1 MTRPTNKPAQ
11 DLHAQRWGNRAA
23 MTLQHDWVGWVQ
35 QRTPEELI
43 LVDNEANVVHI
54 VTAGWDDGP
63 FNLVVPTLKN
73 LGGVNEGRYVM
84 CVQRTL
90 WFGNIPL
97 HLPDAAAWDST
108 LFWQAPTSATAMEHA
123 ARHLA
128 LLADWVLSR
137 APEGTLAA
145 LIPDLLIDSH
155 LTATVVNRTDLP
167 VAKRMLL
174 VQAAEIL
181 SLFMPALSDGDMS
194 VVEQGATQL
203 AGLGEG
209 TVPVGTA
216 LLIGMVAGL
225 RFWTPFLD
233 DGSGL
238 LPEGVIHRLTRGHA
252 HHTTFLGDALLRAAD
267 EYAWEARWHTLHAAL
282 TAAPRYGDEQRN
294 YLRMLVNAW
303 LEHDAALASA
313 SLAGLLLPF
322 LWHQHH
328 IRTV

>member
-1 MTRPTNKPAQ
+1 MTRPMNNPAR

-23 MTLQHDWVGWVQ
+23 MTLIHDWVGWVQ
-35 QRTPEELI
+35 QRTRQELI
-43 LVDNEANVVHI
+43 LVDNNGNVIHVVTSEA
-54 VTAGWDDGP
+54 DDGP
-63 FNLVVPTLKN
+63 LKIVLPTLEG
-73 LGGVNEGRYVM
+73 LERVNEGRYIM
-84 CVQRTL
+84 CVHRTL
-90 WFGNIPL
+90 WFGNIAL
-97 HLPDAAAWDST
+97 HLPTAAAWDST
-108 LFWQAPTSATAMEHA
+108 LFWQAPTTSTAMEHT

-145 LIPDLLIDSH
+145 LIPDLLTDSH

-167 VAKRMLL
+167 VANRLLL

-181 SLFMPALSDGDMS
+181 SYFMPALTEGDMS

-209 TVPVGTA
+209 IFPAGTA

-225 RFWTPFLD
+225 RLWSPFLN

-238 LPEGVIHRLTRGHA
+238 LPDGVIHRLTRGHT
-252 HHTTFLGDALLRAAD
+252 HRTTFLGDALLRLAD
-267 EYAWEARWHTLHAAL
+267 ECAWEARWHTLHAAL
-282 TAAPRYGDEQRN
+282 TAPPRLGDEQRN
-294 YLRMLVNAW
+294 YLRMLTNAW
-303 LEHDAALASA
+303 LDYNPAIASA

-328 IRTV
+328 IRMI

>member
-1 MTRPTNKPAQ
+1 MTRPTNNPARE
-11 DLHAQRWGNRAA
+11 LHAHRWGNRAA
-23 MTLQHDWVGWVQ
+23 MTLIHDWVGWVQ
-35 QRTPEELI
+35 QRTPDELV
-43 LVDNEANVVHI
+43 LVDNDANVI
-54 VTAGWDDGP
+54 RLVTTAFDDGP
-63 FNLVVPTLKN
+63 LNLVLPTLQGLN
-73 LGGVNEGRYVM
+73 AVHEGRYVM
-84 CVQRTL
+84 CVHRTV
-90 WFGNIPL
+90 WFGNIAL
-97 HLPDAAAWDST
+97 HLPTSAAWDST
-108 LFWQAPTSATAMEHA
+108 LFWQAPASPSAMEHT

-145 LIPDLLIDSH
+145 LIPDLLTDSH

-167 VAKRMLL
+167 VAHRLLL

-181 SLFMPALSDGDMS
+181 SYFMPALTDGDMS
-194 VVEQGATQL
+194 TVEQGATQL

-209 TVPVGTA
+209 TFPPGSA

-225 RFWTPFLD
+225 RLWTPFLD

-238 LPEGVIHRLTRGHA
+238 LPDGVIHRLTRGHA

-267 EYAWEARWHTLHAAL
+267 EFAWEARWHTLHAAL

-294 YLRMLVNAW
+294 YLRMLTNAW
-303 LEHDAALASA
+303 LDYNPALASA

-328 IRTV
+328 IRAV

>member
-1 MTRPTNKPAQ
+1 
-11 DLHAQRWGNRAA
+11 
-23 MTLQHDWVGWVQ
+23 MTLIHDWVGWVQ
-35 QRTPEELI
+35 QRTPNELI
-43 LVDNEANVVHI
+43 LVDNDANVIRV
-54 VTAGWDDGP
+54 VTSDCDDGP
-63 FNLVVPTLKN
+63 LNLVVPDMRGLE
-73 LGGVNEGRYVM
+73 GVNEGRYVM
-84 CVQRTL
+84 CVNRTL
-90 WFGNIPL
+90 WFGKIAL
-97 HLPDAAAWDST
+97 QLPTATAWDST
-108 LFWQAPTSATAMEHA
+108 LFWQAPVSPTAMEHT

-145 LIPDLLIDSH
+145 LVPDLLTDSH

-167 VAKRMLL
+167 LASRLLL

-181 SLFMPALSDGDMS
+181 SYFMPALTDGDMS

-209 TVPVGTA
+209 TFPAGTA
-216 LLIGMVAGL
+216 FLIGMVAGL
-225 RFWTPFLD
+225 RLWAPFLD

-267 EYAWEARWHTLHAAL
+267 DYAWEARWHTLHAAL
-282 TAAPRYGDEQRN
+282 TAAPHYSDEQRN
-294 YLRMLVNAW
+294 YLRMLTTAW
-303 LEHDAALASA
+303 LDYNPNLASA

-328 IRTV
+328 IRAV